1 MMSSAWEEGLK
12 LMHNTVSSLLV
23 REMTEADIAAAA
35 AIHQAVFNRQL
46 DSVAWV
52 TCNFRAYPRIL
63 CFVAELNGAPVGFIE
78 WIQKSGFRKEV
89 VLELEQL
96 GVSPDY
102 QGQGVGTALIKESL
116 GFVHRILK
124 RQGACIKNIV
134 VTTRTDNHAQRL
146 YRKVLGAAPEA
157 VIQDLYSADEVIMV
171 ARNTRGRLDS

>member
-1 MMSSAWEEGLK
+1 MMSSAWEKGLK
-12 LMHNTVSSLLV
+12 LMHDPASPLVV

-35 AIHQAVFNRQL
+35 AIHQAVFSRQL

-52 TCNFRAYPRIL
+52 TCNFKAYPRIL
-63 CFVAELNGAPVGFIE
+63 YFVAELNGAVVGFIE

>member
-1 MMSSAWEEGLK
+1 MLSAWEKGLK
-12 LMHNTVSSLLV
+12 RMRDPAFPLVV

-63 CFVAELNGAPVGFIE
+63 YFVAELNGAVVGFIE

-96 GVSPDY
+96 GVNPDY
-102 QGQGVGTALIKESL
+102 QGQGIGTALIKKSL

-124 RQGACIKNIV
+124 RQGARIKNIL

-146 YRKVLGAAPEA
+146 YRKALGAAPEA

-171 ARNTRGRLDS
+171 ARNTGGRLDRY